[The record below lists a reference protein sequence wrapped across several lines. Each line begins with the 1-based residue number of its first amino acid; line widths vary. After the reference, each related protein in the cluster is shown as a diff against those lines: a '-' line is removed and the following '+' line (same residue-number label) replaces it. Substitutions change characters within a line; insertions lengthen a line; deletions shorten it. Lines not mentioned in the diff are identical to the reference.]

1 MLTECYLKS
10 SKCCLT
16 VERFIRIYNTEYLPK
31 NLKAFAHTGSQKLY
45 LFIRREMMDTRNE
58 FLSYL

>member
-31 NLKAFAHTGSQKLY
+31 NLKAIAHMGS
-45 LFIRREMMDTRNE
+45 
-58 FLSYL
+58 